1 MGKDEKIAGFVGCAI
16 FLAICTIGFWAPP
29 AILAFAVHALTI
41 LMWISFILI
50 LLGTAAIVLF
60 IVWVLSIFCYLY
72 VKEKMTRRNSSIK

>member
-29 AILAFAVHALTI
+29 AILTYALTI

-72 VKEKMTRRNSSIK
+72 VKEKMPRRNSSIK